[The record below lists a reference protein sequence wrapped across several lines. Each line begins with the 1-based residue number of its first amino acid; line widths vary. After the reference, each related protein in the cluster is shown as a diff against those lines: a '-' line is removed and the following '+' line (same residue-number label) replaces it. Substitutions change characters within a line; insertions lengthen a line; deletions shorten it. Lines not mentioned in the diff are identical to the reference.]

1 MVKRIIS
8 VFIIAVIVI
17 SAVTVNVVAL
27 MDSTR
32 VEVAIDP
39 VYGYQCDC
47 KLIVG
52 TKYATVTMDCSPT
65 SGTISNPTSLVATY
79 CHNGDVQLSY
89 DYRYG
94 YPDCKNAVT
103 MPESCDNVRAHY
115 GFMNEEVAKL
125 TLDVPN

>member
-27 MDSTR
+27 MNESTQIS
-32 VEVAIDP
+32 AIDP
-39 VYGYQCDC
+39 VYRYQCDC
-47 KLIVG
+47 KLLVG
-52 TKYATVTMDCSPT
+52 TKYATVTMYCSPT

-89 DYRYG
+89 DYKYG
-94 YPDCKNAVT
+94 YPDCKNTVT

-115 GFMNEEVAKL
+115 GFMNEEVARL
-125 TLDVPN
+125 YLAVPN